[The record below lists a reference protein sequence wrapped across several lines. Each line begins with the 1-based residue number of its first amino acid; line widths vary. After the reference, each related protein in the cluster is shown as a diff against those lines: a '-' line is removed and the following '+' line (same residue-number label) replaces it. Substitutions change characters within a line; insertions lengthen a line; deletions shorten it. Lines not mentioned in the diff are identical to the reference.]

1 MIVEND
7 LLSNETLVYDITSI
21 IINARNN
28 VIKMS
33 IMS

>member
-7 LLSNETLVYDITSI
+7 LLSNETLVYEIISI
-21 IINARNN
+21 IINTRNN

>member
-7 LLSNETLVYDITSI
+7 LLSNETLVHEITSI
-21 IINARNN
+21 IINTRNN

>member
-7 LLSNETLVYDITSI
+7 LLSNETLVYEITI
-21 IINARNN
+21 IINTRNN

>member
-7 LLSNETLVYDITSI
+7 LLSNETLVYEITSI
-21 IINARNN
+21 IINTRNN